1 MKRQLSRP
9 RSIPQQAPL
18 PHGNKPPEDLSPE
31 MAAKL
36 PRHAHFRGG
45 KPAGLAHGIPA
56 AHGVN
61 TAQRCGTE
69 FVVRGDGESGEAVL
83 SCVHLLGVTAKAAD
97 DGDAVKKRHGR
108 PPCA

>member
-1 MKRQLSRP
+1 
-9 RSIPQQAPL
+9 
-18 PHGNKPPEDLSPE
+18 

-61 TAQRCGTE
+61 AAQRCGAE
-69 FVVRGDGESGEAVL
+69 FVVRGDGESGEAIL
-83 SCVHLLGVTAKAAD
+83 PCVRLLWVTAKAAD
-97 DGDAVKKRHGR
+97 NKNFIHGSGHTFLLKFR
-108 PPCA
+108 TFEFLNVYCRYFAPSSMA